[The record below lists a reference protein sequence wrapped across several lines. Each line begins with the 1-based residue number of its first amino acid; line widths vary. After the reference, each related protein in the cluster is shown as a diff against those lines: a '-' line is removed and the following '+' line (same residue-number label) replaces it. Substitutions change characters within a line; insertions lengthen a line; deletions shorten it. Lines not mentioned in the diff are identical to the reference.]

1 MKKTF
6 VAIALVAIG
15 IVVGGVASPLLQKFR
30 TQAASNAPA
39 KPSPNTIN
47 PAEATLEFARS
58 DLMTISQQNLEKQV
72 TLTGSLKPANQTI
85 VKSKTSGEIRDILV
99 REGSEVK
106 KGQVLVHI
114 DPSEFELRLR
124 EREALLRQSQSAL
137 EQAKR
142 TFDNNRALVEKNF
155 ISQTAL
161 DNSRAQMDSA
171 VSSKD
176 AALANLTLA
185 KRALADTVI
194 TAPIPG
200 TIGERFA
207 QPGEKVSPD
216 NRVLS
221 IVDLNRMELEASVP
235 AGDISKLTVGQSVE
249 VQIEGIAQAQRGT
262 LARISPATASGSRS
276 VPVYIAVDAGG
287 IRLRGGL
294 FAQASL
300 PVDKKIGVLA
310 IPLSAVRD
318 NGGRTFVYIVKANK
332 LEERVVSLGLRDD
345 NAKAANGSIGM
356 VEITKGLETGDSV
369 VAANLG
375 ILRVGSA
382 VKLSS
387 K

>member
-1 MKKTF
+1 MKKAF
-6 VAIALVAIG
+6 AAIALVVVG
-15 IVVGGVASPLLQKFR
+15 IVVGTIASPLLQKLKPS
-30 TQAASNAPA
+30 AASNAQAKAAPA
-39 KPSPNTIN
+39 ATSSTP
-47 PAEATLEFARS
+47 ATLEFAPS
-58 DLMTISQQNLEKQV
+58 DLLSLSQQTLEKQV

-85 VKSKTSGEIRDILV
+85 VKSKASGEIRDILV

-114 DPSEFELRLR
+114 DPTEFELRLR
-124 EREALLRQSQSAL
+124 EREALLRQAQAGL
-137 EQAKR
+137 DQAKR
-142 TFDNNRALVEKNF
+142 SYDNNRALVEKNF

-161 DNSRAQMDSA
+161 DNSRAQLDSA

-176 AALANLTLA
+176 AALANVTLA
-185 KRALADTVI
+185 KRALAETVI
-194 TAPIPG
+194 TAPIAG
-200 TIGERFA
+200 TVGERFA

-235 AGDISKLTVGQSVE
+235 AGDIGKLVVGQPLE

-276 VPVYIAVDAGG
+276 VPVYISVEAGQL
-287 IRLRGGL
+287 RLRGGL
-294 FAQASL
+294 FAQANL
-300 PVDKKIGVLA
+300 PVDRKVGVLA
-310 IPLSAVRD
+310 VPLSAIRD

-332 LEERVVSLGLRDD
+332 LEERVVSIGLRDD
-345 NAKAANGSIGM
+345 NAKASNGSVGM
-356 VEITKGLETGDSV
+356 VEITKGLEAGDAV
-369 VAANLG
+369 VSANLG